1 MTRRTRSDGEC
12 HHGVAAPRES
22 WVGLVLYD
30 DVYQDA
36 IGGGNG
42 DAE

>member
-22 WVGLVLYD
+22 WVGLMLYD

-36 IGGGNG
+36 IDGDGG
-42 DAE
+42 AEE